1 MCTGVFCI
9 TVCLSSSSENMNQA
23 DLRRLFAACDGNK
36 SGRVEYEDFT
46 NVCRELN
53 VPAEEI
59 RTLFNK
65 FDLDGDGCINFN
77 DFSSSFHEVSEALN
91 LALLGNSLQSQKN
104 AWDEFENT
112 LDGDVAFYLGR

>member
-1 MCTGVFCI
+1 
-9 TVCLSSSSENMNQA
+9 MNQT

-53 VPAEEI
+53 VPVDEI

-65 FDLDGDGCINFN
+65 FDLDGDGYINFN
-77 DFSSSFHEVSEALN
+77 DFSSSFQEVSEALN
-91 LALLGNSLQSQKN
+91 LASLGNGLQSQRS

>member
-1 MCTGVFCI
+1 
-9 TVCLSSSSENMNQA
+9 MNRA

-46 NVCRELN
+46 SVCRELN
-53 VPAEEI
+53 VPADEI

-65 FDLDGDGCINFN
+65 FDLDGDGYINFN
-77 DFSSSFHEVSEALN
+77 DFSSSFQEVSEALN
-91 LALLGNSLQSQKN
+91 LALLGNSVQMQKS